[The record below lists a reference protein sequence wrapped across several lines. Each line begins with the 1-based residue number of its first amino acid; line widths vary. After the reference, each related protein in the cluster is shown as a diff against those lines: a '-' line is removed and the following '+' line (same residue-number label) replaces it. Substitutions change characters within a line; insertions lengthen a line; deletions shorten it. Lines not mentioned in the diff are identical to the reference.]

1 MAGITA
7 HNIGVLRVL
16 AGRDDEA
23 EVYFHQAIALKEAA
37 FGKYHHHEVALSWNE
52 LGTQLFAKGQFESA
66 LAAFR
71 RAYVLELRSEV
82 SSPNLEVAML
92 LNNIACCDFQMGNH
106 VSARH
111 ALAAAREIQQ
121 EAMGTS
127 AQTDLDLLNAAIV
140 LCNSGYLNLALRK
153 YEEARSLFEE
163 ALLIQ
168 QSVLDDS
175 HRAIRD
181 TRSNIE
187 ITNVFHSLD

>member
-1 MAGITA
+1 M
-7 HNIGVLRVL
+7 
-16 AGRDDEA
+16 
-23 EVYFHQAIALKEAA
+23 KEAA
-37 FGKYHHHEVALSWNE
+37 FGKYHHHEVALSWGE

-71 RAYVLELRSEV
+71 RAYTMELRSEA
-82 SSPNLEVAML
+82 SSSKLEVAML

-106 VSARH
+106 VSASH
-111 ALAAAREIQQ
+111 AVAAAREIQQ
-121 EAMGTS
+121 ETMGTS
-127 AQTDLDLLNAAIV
+127 AQADLDLLHAAIV

-153 YEEARSLFEE
+153 YEVARSFFEE

-168 QSVLDDS
+168 QSVLDES